1 MTKSNPL
8 TPDTATLCK
17 LGSIAI
23 HAEELLSPHGHHF
36 DKAALDQL
44 MRDEDVVR
52 WLKGMRKLALLPE
65 KRNG

>member
-1 MTKSNPL
+1 MGNVL

-36 DKAALDQL
+36 DKVALDQL

>member
-1 MTKSNPL
+1 MGSVL

-17 LGSIAI
+17 LGSIVI
-23 HAEELLSPHGHHF
+23 HTEELLSPHGHHF

-44 MRDEDVVR
+44 MHDEDVVR